1 MANLKEIR
9 GRIKSI
15 TSIQKVTSAM
25 KMVAAAKLR
34 TSQSNMEQ
42 CRPYSNKISIL
53 LNDLL
58 SDCDNVNFDL
68 MQKREVSKTLYV
80 VITSDRGMAGAFN
93 TNILKKAQS
102 DIDIDGKDQ
111 ARIISIG
118 KKSRDY
124 FKNRNFDIISEYID
138 FWGDLNFN
146 HAIDIGEEVVDLFI
160 TGNVDK
166 VKVYYNEFKN
176 LATQIIKD
184 IDFLPLTESDSEED
198 KKQTDR
204 LFEPSK
210 EEILRGVIPKHI
222 NVQLWQFL
230 LESYASEQ
238 AARMLAMENATENAG
253 DMIRDLG
260 LQYNKARQSA
270 ITTEIIE
277 IVSGANALSS

>member
-15 TSIQKVTSAM
+15 KSIQKVTSAM

-42 CRPYSNKISIL
+42 CRPYSNRISML

-58 SDCDNVNFDL
+58 LECNNSNFDL
-68 MQKREVSKTLYV
+68 MKKREVSKTLYV

-102 DIDIDGKDQ
+102 AIDNNGKDK
-111 ARIISIG
+111 AMILTIG

-124 FKNRNFDIISEYID
+124 FKNRNFDIISEHID
-138 FWGDLNFN
+138 FWGELNFD
-146 HAIDIGEEVVDLFI
+146 HAINIGKEIVDLFI
-160 TGNVDK
+160 SGKVDQ
-166 VKVYYNEFKN
+166 VKVYYNEFKS

-184 IDFLPLTESDSEED
+184 IDFLPLEDSSSEED
-198 KKQTDR
+198 KKQIDR

-210 EEILRGVIPKHI
+210 EKILKGLIPKHI
-222 NVQLWQFL
+222 NVQIWQFL

-253 DMIRDLG
+253 DMIKDLG

>member
-15 TSIQKVTSAM
+15 TSIQQVTSAM

-34 TSQSNMEQ
+34 TSQLNMEQ
-42 CRPYSNKISIL
+42 CRPYSNEVSNLMNNL
-53 LNDLL
+53 LL
-58 SDCDNVNFDL
+58 DCDNSIFSL
-68 MQKREVSKTLYV
+68 MEKREIKNTLYV

-93 TNILKKAQS
+93 TNILKKAQ
-102 DIDIDGKDQ
+102 IDIDNEDSTQSK
-111 ARIISIG
+111 IICIG

-124 FKNRNFDIISEYID
+124 FTNRNFDVISNHAD
-138 FWGDLNFN
+138 FWNTLNFE
-146 HAIDIGEEVVDLFI
+146 HAISIGQEIVDLFI
-160 TGNVDK
+160 NKKVDK
-166 VKVYYNEFKN
+166 VKIYYNEFKN

-184 IDFLPLTESDSEED
+184 IDFLPLQYSEKEE
-198 KKQTDR
+198 KEKQFER

-210 EEILRGVIPKHI
+210 EEILRNLIPRHI
-222 NVQLWQFL
+222 NVQIWQFL

-253 DMIRDLG
+253 EMIKELG

>member
-15 TSIQKVTSAM
+15 KSIQKVTSAM

-42 CRPYSNKISIL
+42 CRPYSGKITSL
-53 LNDLL
+53 LNDLMA
-58 SDCDNVNFDL
+58 DCNSNDYDL
-68 MQKREVSKTLYV
+68 MNKRDVNKTLYV

-102 DIDIDGKDQ
+102 DIDLNSKENSV
-111 ARIISIG
+111 IIPIG

-124 FKNRNFDIISEYID
+124 FKNRNFNIFSEHIE

-146 HAIDIGEEVVDLFI
+146 HAIKIGDEIVNLFLSQK
-160 TGNVDK
+160 VDK
-166 VKVYYNEFKN
+166 VKIYYNEFKN
-176 LATQIIKD
+176 LATQVIKNV
-184 IDFLPLTESDSEED
+184 DFLPLENIDTET
-198 KKQTDR
+198 KILVTDR
-204 LFEPSK
+204 LYEPSK
-210 EEILRGVIPKHI
+210 EQILKELIPKHI
-222 NVQLWQFL
+222 NVQVWQYL

-238 AARMLAMENATENAG
+238 AARMLAMENATDNAG
-253 DMIRDLG
+253 EMIRELG

>member
-53 LNDLL
+53 LNDFL
-58 SDCDNVNFDL
+58 SDCDNINFDL

-102 DIDIDGKDQ
+102 DIDVDGKDQ

-124 FKNRNFDIISEYID
+124 FKNRNFDVISEHID
-138 FWGDLNFN
+138 FWGELNFD
-146 HAIDIGEEVVDLFI
+146 HAINIGNEIVDLFI
-160 TGNVDK
+160 SKKVDK

-176 LATQIIKD
+176 LATQVMKD
-184 IDFLPLTESDSEED
+184 IDFLPLEQFDSSED
-198 KKQTDR
+198 KKQMDR

-210 EEILRGVIPKHI
+210 EDILRGLIPKHI
-222 NVQLWQFL
+222 NVQIWQFL

-238 AARMLAMENATENAG
+238 AARMLAMENATDNAG
-253 DMIRDLG
+253 DMIKDLG

>member
-15 TSIQKVTSAM
+15 KSIQKVTSAM

-34 TSQSNMEQ
+34 NSQSNMEQ
-42 CRPYSNKISIL
+42 CRPYSKKISIL
-53 LNDLL
+53 MNDLL
-58 SDCDNVNFDL
+58 SDCGSSSFDL
-68 MQKREVSKTLYV
+68 MKQREVSNTLYV

-93 TNILKKAQS
+93 TNILKKAQF
-102 DIDIDGKDQ
+102 DIDNDGENQ
-111 ARIISIG
+111 ATIISIG

-124 FKNRNFDIISEYID
+124 FKNRNFNIVSEHID
-138 FWGDLNFN
+138 FWAELNFDN
-146 HAIDIGEEVVDLFI
+146 AINIGNEIVDLFI
-160 TGNVDK
+160 SKKVDR

-176 LATQIIKD
+176 LATQLIRD
-184 IDFLPLTESDSEED
+184 VDFLPLKEFDSVED
-198 KKQTDR
+198 KKQIDR

-210 EEILRGVIPKHI
+210 EDILRGLIPKHI
-222 NVQLWQFL
+222 NVQIWQFL

-253 DMIRDLG
+253 EMIKDLG

>member
-42 CRPYSNKISIL
+42 CRPYSNKISSL

-58 SDCDNVNFDL
+58 GECDSANFKL
-68 MQKREVSKTLYV
+68 MQKREISKTLYV

-102 DIDIDGKDQ
+102 DIDINGQ
-111 ARIISIG
+111 NEAMVISIG

-124 FKNRNFDIISEYID
+124 FKNRNFDIVSEYID
-138 FWGDLNFN
+138 FWGELSFE
-146 HAIDIGEEVVDLFI
+146 HAINIGNEIVDLFI
-160 TGNVDK
+160 SKKVDK
-166 VKVYYNEFKN
+166 VKIYYNEFKN
-176 LATQIIKD
+176 LATQVIKD
-184 IDFLPLTESDSEED
+184 VDFLPLEKFDSNEE
-198 KKQTDR
+198 KQQVDR

-210 EEILRGVIPKHI
+210 EDILRGLIPKHI

>member
-58 SDCDNVNFDL
+58 SDCDNINFDL

-102 DIDIDGKDQ
+102 DIDVDGKDQ

-124 FKNRNFDIISEYID
+124 FKNRKFDVISEHID
-138 FWGDLNFN
+138 FWGELNFD
-146 HAIDIGEEVVDLFI
+146 HAINIGNEIVDLFI
-160 TGNVDK
+160 SKKVDK

-176 LATQIIKD
+176 LATQVMKD
-184 IDFLPLTESDSEED
+184 IDFLPLEQFASSED
-198 KKQTDR
+198 KKQMDR

-210 EEILRGVIPKHI
+210 EDILRGLIPKHI
-222 NVQLWQFL
+222 NVQIWQFL

-238 AARMLAMENATENAG
+238 AARMLAMENATDNAG
-253 DMIRDLG
+253 DMIKDLG

>member
-15 TSIQKVTSAM
+15 KSIQKVTSAM

-58 SDCDNVNFDL
+58 TECQNVNFEL

-102 DIDIDGKDQ
+102 DIDTNGKDE
-111 ARIISIG
+111 AMIISIG

-124 FKNRNFDIISEYID
+124 FKNRNFDVVSEYID
-138 FWGDLNFN
+138 FWGELNFN
-146 HAIDIGEEVVDLFI
+146 HAMNIGNEIVDLFI
-160 TGNVDK
+160 SKKVDQ

-176 LATQIIKD
+176 LATQVIKD
-184 IDFLPLTESDSEED
+184 IDFLPLKEFDSNED
-198 KKQTDR
+198 KKQLDR

-210 EEILRGVIPKHI
+210 EDILKGLIPKHI
-222 NVQLWQFL
+222 NVQVWQFL

-253 DMIRDLG
+253 EMIKDLG

>member
-15 TSIQKVTSAM
+15 KSIQKVTSAM

-42 CRPYSNKISIL
+42 CRPYSNKISML
-53 LNDLL
+53 VNDLL
-58 SDCDNVNFDL
+58 LECNKTNFDL
-68 MQKREVSKTLYV
+68 MQEREVSKTLYV

-102 DIDIDGKDQ
+102 DIDVNGKEH
-111 ARIISIG
+111 AIIISIG

-124 FKNRNFDIISEYID
+124 FKNRNFDIISDYID
-138 FWGDLNFN
+138 FWGELNFN
-146 HAIDIGEEVVDLFI
+146 HAINIGQEIIDLFLSEK
-160 TGNVDK
+160 VDQ
-166 VKVYYNEFKN
+166 VKIYYNEFKN
-176 LATQIIKD
+176 LATQTIKD
-184 IDFLPLTESDSEED
+184 IDFLPLKESDSKED
-198 KKQTDR
+198 KKQVDR

-210 EEILRGVIPKHI
+210 KEILEGLIPKHI
-222 NVQLWQFL
+222 NVQIWQFL

>member
-15 TSIQKVTSAM
+15 KSIQKVTSAM

-42 CRPYSNKISIL
+42 CRPYSNKISML
-53 LNDLL
+53 VNDLL
-58 SDCDNVNFDL
+58 LECNKTNFDL
-68 MQKREVSKTLYV
+68 MQEREVSKTLYV

-102 DIDIDGKDQ
+102 DIDVNGKDQ
-111 ARIISIG
+111 AIIISIG

-124 FKNRNFDIISEYID
+124 FKNRNFDIISDYID
-138 FWGDLNFN
+138 FWGELNFN
-146 HAIDIGEEVVDLFI
+146 HAINIGQEIIDLFLSEK
-160 TGNVDK
+160 VDQ
-166 VKVYYNEFKN
+166 VKIYYNEFKN
-176 LATQIIKD
+176 LATQTIKD
-184 IDFLPLTESDSEED
+184 IDFLPLKESDSKED
-198 KKQTDR
+198 KKQVDR

-210 EEILRGVIPKHI
+210 KEILEGLIPKHI
-222 NVQLWQFL
+222 NVQIWQFL

>member
-53 LNDLL
+53 LNDFL
-58 SDCDNVNFDL
+58 SDCDNINFDL

-102 DIDIDGKDQ
+102 DIDVDGKDQ

-138 FWGDLNFN
+138 FWGELNFD
-146 HAIDIGEEVVDLFI
+146 HAINIGNEIVDLFI
-160 TGNVDK
+160 SKKVDK

-176 LATQIIKD
+176 LATQVMKD
-184 IDFLPLTESDSEED
+184 IDFLPLEQFDSSEN
-198 KKQTDR
+198 KKQMDR

-210 EEILRGVIPKHI
+210 EDILRGLIPKHI
-222 NVQLWQFL
+222 NVQIWQFL

-238 AARMLAMENATENAG
+238 AARMLAMENATDNAG
-253 DMIRDLG
+253 DMIKDLG

>member
-58 SDCDNVNFDL
+58 SDCDNINFDL

-102 DIDIDGKDQ
+102 DIDVDGKDQ

-124 FKNRNFDIISEYID
+124 FKNRKFDVISEHID
-138 FWGDLNFN
+138 FWGELNFD
-146 HAIDIGEEVVDLFI
+146 HAINIGNEIVDLFI
-160 TGNVDK
+160 SKKVDK

-176 LATQIIKD
+176 LATQVMKD
-184 IDFLPLTESDSEED
+184 IDFLPLEQFDSSED
-198 KKQTDR
+198 KKQMDR

-210 EEILRGVIPKHI
+210 EDILRGLIPKHI
-222 NVQLWQFL
+222 NVQIWQFL

-238 AARMLAMENATENAG
+238 AARMLAMENATDNAG
-253 DMIRDLG
+253 DMIKDLG

>member
-15 TSIQKVTSAM
+15 KSIQKVTSAM

-42 CRPYSNKISIL
+42 CRPYSNKISTL
-53 LNDLL
+53 VNDLL
-58 SDCDNVNFDL
+58 LECNKTNFDL
-68 MQKREVSKTLYV
+68 MQERKVSKTLYI

-93 TNILKKAQS
+93 TNILKRAQS
-102 DIDIDGKDQ
+102 DINANGKEQ
-111 ARIISIG
+111 AMIICIG

-124 FKNRNFDIISEYID
+124 FKNRNFDIISDYID
-138 FWGDLNFN
+138 FWGELNFN
-146 HAIDIGEEVVDLFI
+146 HAINIGQEIIDLFLSKK
-160 TGNVDK
+160 VDQ

-176 LATQIIKD
+176 LATQTIKD
-184 IDFLPLTESDSEED
+184 VNFLPLKESDSKED
-198 KKQTDR
+198 KKQVDR

-210 EEILRGVIPKHI
+210 KEILEGLIPKHI
-222 NVQLWQFL
+222 NVQIWQFL

>member
-58 SDCDNVNFDL
+58 AECDNVNFDL
-68 MQKREVSKTLYV
+68 MQKRKVSKTLYV

-102 DIDIDGKDQ
+102 DIDVNGKEQ
-111 ARIISIG
+111 AMIISIG

-124 FKNRNFDIISEYID
+124 FKNRNFDIFSEHID
-138 FWGDLNFN
+138 FWGELNFD
-146 HAIDIGEEVVDLFI
+146 HAINIGNEIVDLFVSKK
-160 TGNVDK
+160 VDQ
-166 VKVYYNEFKN
+166 VKIYYNEFKN

-184 IDFLPLTESDSEED
+184 LDFLPLKEFESSED
-198 KKQTDR
+198 KKQIDR

-210 EEILRGVIPKHI
+210 EDILRGLIPKHI
-222 NVQLWQFL
+222 NVQIWQFL

-253 DMIRDLG
+253 EMIKDLG

>member
-42 CRPYSNKISIL
+42 CRPYSNKISVL
-53 LNDLL
+53 LNDFL
-58 SDCDNVNFDL
+58 SECDNVNFDL
-68 MQKREVSKTLYV
+68 MQEREVSKTLYI

-102 DIDIDGKDQ
+102 DIDVDGKDQ

-124 FKNRNFDIISEYID
+124 FKNRNFDIISEHID
-138 FWGDLNFN
+138 FWGELNFD
-146 HAIDIGEEVVDLFI
+146 HAINIGNEIVDLFI
-160 TGNVDK
+160 SKKVDK
-166 VKVYYNEFKN
+166 VKIYYNEFKN
-176 LATQIIKD
+176 LATQVIKD
-184 IDFLPLTESDSEED
+184 VDFLPLKQFDSNED
-198 KKQTDR
+198 KKQLDR

-210 EEILRGVIPKHI
+210 EDILRSLIPKYI
-222 NVQLWQFL
+222 NVQIWQFL

-238 AARMLAMENATENAG
+238 AARMLAMENATDNAG
-253 DMIRDLG
+253 DMIKDLG

>member
-15 TSIQKVTSAM
+15 KSIQKVTSAM

-34 TSQSNMEQ
+34 NSQSNMEQ
-42 CRPYSNKISIL
+42 CRPYSKKISIL
-53 LNDLL
+53 MNDLL
-58 SDCDNVNFDL
+58 SECGNSNFDL
-68 MQKREVSKTLYV
+68 MKQRKVSNTLYV

-93 TNILKKAQS
+93 TNILKKAQF
-102 DIDIDGKDQ
+102 DIDNDGENQ
-111 ARIISIG
+111 AKIISIG

-124 FKNRNFDIISEYID
+124 FKNRNFNIVSEHIE
-138 FWGDLNFN
+138 FWAELNFD
-146 HAIDIGEEVVDLFI
+146 HAINIGNEIVDLFI
-160 TGNVDK
+160 SKKVDR

-176 LATQIIKD
+176 LATQLIRD
-184 IDFLPLTESDSEED
+184 VDFLPLKEFDSVED
-198 KKQTDR
+198 KKQIDR

-210 EEILRGVIPKHI
+210 EDILRGLIPKHI
-222 NVQLWQFL
+222 NVQIWQFL

-253 DMIRDLG
+253 EMIKDLG

>member
-15 TSIQKVTSAM
+15 KSIQKVTSAM

-42 CRPYSNKISIL
+42 CRPYSNKISSL
-53 LNDLL
+53 LNDLIL
-58 SDCDNVNFDL
+58 ECKDLDLDL
-68 MQKREVSKTLYV
+68 MNQRDISKTLFV

-102 DIDIDGKDQ
+102 DIDIIGKDN
-111 ARIISIG
+111 ALIIAVG

-124 FKNRNFDIISEYID
+124 FNNRNFDIQSNHID

-146 HAIDIGEEVVDLFI
+146 HAIQLGNEIVDLF
-160 TGNVDK
+160 NSKKVDR

-176 LATQIIKD
+176 LANQIIKD
-184 IDFLPLTESDSEED
+184 VDFLPLKEINSDSS
-198 KKQTDR
+198 KKQIDR

-210 EEILRGVIPKHI
+210 EDILKGLIPKHI

-238 AARMLAMENATENAG
+238 AARMVAMENATENAG
-253 DMIRDLG
+253 EMIKDLG
-260 LQYNKARQSA
+260 LQYNKARQTA

>member
-58 SDCDNVNFDL
+58 SDCDNINFDL

-102 DIDIDGKDQ
+102 DIDVDGKDQ

-124 FKNRNFDIISEYID
+124 FKNRNFDVISEHID
-138 FWGDLNFN
+138 FWGELNFD
-146 HAIDIGEEVVDLFI
+146 HAINIGNEIVDLFI
-160 TGNVDK
+160 SKKVDK

-176 LATQIIKD
+176 LATQVMKN
-184 IDFLPLTESDSEED
+184 IDFLPLKQFDSSED
-198 KKQTDR
+198 KKQMDR

-210 EEILRGVIPKHI
+210 EDILRGLIPKHI
-222 NVQLWQFL
+222 NVQIWQFL

-238 AARMLAMENATENAG
+238 AARMLAMENATDNAG
-253 DMIRDLG
+253 DMIKDLG

>member
-1 MANLKEIR
+1 MASLDDLKK
-9 GRIKSI
+9 RIASVKSTQKI
-15 TSIQKVTSAM
+15 TKAM

-42 CRPYSNKISIL
+42 CRPYSGKITSL
-53 LNDLL
+53 LNDLMA
-58 SDCDNVNFDL
+58 DCNSNDYDL
-68 MQKREVSKTLYV
+68 MNKRDVNKTLYV

-102 DIDIDGKDQ
+102 DIDLDSKENS
-111 ARIISIG
+111 IIIPIG

-124 FKNRNFDIISEYID
+124 FKNRNFNIFSEHIE

-146 HAIDIGEEVVDLFI
+146 HAIKIGDEIVNLFLSQK
-160 TGNVDK
+160 VDK
-166 VKVYYNEFKN
+166 VKIYYNEFKN
-176 LATQIIKD
+176 LATQVIKNV
-184 IDFLPLTESDSEED
+184 DFLPLENIDTET
-198 KKQTDR
+198 KTLATDR
-204 LFEPSK
+204 LYEPSK
-210 EEILRGVIPKHI
+210 EQILNELIPKHI
-222 NVQLWQFL
+222 NVQVWQYL

-238 AARMLAMENATENAG
+238 AARMLAMENATDNAG
-253 DMIRDLG
+253 EMIRELG

>member
-15 TSIQKVTSAM
+15 KSIQKVTSAM

-34 TSQSNMEQ
+34 NSQSNMEQ
-42 CRPYSNKISIL
+42 CRPYSKKISIL
-53 LNDLL
+53 MNDLL
-58 SDCDNVNFDL
+58 SECGNSNFDL
-68 MQKREVSKTLYV
+68 MKQRKVSNTLYV

-93 TNILKKAQS
+93 TNILKKAQF
-102 DIDIDGKDQ
+102 DIDNDGENQ
-111 ARIISIG
+111 ATIISIG

-124 FKNRNFDIISEYID
+124 FKNRNFNIVSEHIE
-138 FWGDLNFN
+138 FWAELNFD
-146 HAIDIGEEVVDLFI
+146 HAINIGNEIVDLFI
-160 TGNVDK
+160 SKKVDR

-176 LATQIIKD
+176 LATQLIRD
-184 IDFLPLTESDSEED
+184 VDFLPLKEFDSVED
-198 KKQTDR
+198 KKQIDR

-210 EEILRGVIPKHI
+210 EDILRGLIPKHI
-222 NVQLWQFL
+222 NVQIWQFL

-253 DMIRDLG
+253 EMIKDLG

>member
-42 CRPYSNKISIL
+42 CRPYSSKISIL

-68 MQKREVSKTLYV
+68 MQAREVSKTLYV

-102 DIDIDGKDQ
+102 DIDVDGKDQ
-111 ARIISIG
+111 AKIISIG

-124 FKNRNFDIISEYID
+124 FKNRNFDIISEHID
-138 FWGDLNFN
+138 FWGELNFD
-146 HAIDIGEEVVDLFI
+146 HAINIGNEIVDLFI
-160 TGNVDK
+160 SRKVDK
-166 VKVYYNEFKN
+166 VKIYYNEFKN
-176 LATQIIKD
+176 LATQVIKD
-184 IDFLPLTESDSEED
+184 VDFLPLKQFDSNEQ
-198 KKQTDR
+198 KKQLDR

-210 EEILRGVIPKHI
+210 EDILRSLIPKHI
-222 NVQLWQFL
+222 NVQIWQFL

-238 AARMLAMENATENAG
+238 AARMLAMENATDNAG
-253 DMIRDLG
+253 DMIKDLG

>member
-15 TSIQKVTSAM
+15 KSIQKVTSAM

-42 CRPYSNKISIL
+42 CRPYSKKISML
-53 LNDLL
+53 MNDLL
-58 SDCDNVNFDL
+58 SECGNVRFDL
-68 MQKREVSKTLYV
+68 MEQREVSKTLYV

-93 TNILKKAQS
+93 TNILKKAQQ
-102 DIDIDGKDQ
+102 DIDINGKDN
-111 ARIISIG
+111 AMVISIG

-124 FKNRNFDIISEYID
+124 FKNRNFDMVSEYID
-138 FWGDLNFN
+138 FWGDLNFD
-146 HAIDIGEEVVDLFI
+146 HAIDMGKEIVDLFI
-160 TGNVDK
+160 SGKVDQ

-176 LATQIIKD
+176 LATQVIKD
-184 IDFLPLTESDSEED
+184 IDFLPLTESDTEED
-198 KKQTDR
+198 KKQVDR
-204 LFEPSK
+204 LYEPSK
-210 EEILRGVIPKHI
+210 EEILKGLIPKHI
-222 NVQLWQFL
+222 NVQIWQFL

-238 AARMLAMENATENAG
+238 AARMVAMENATDNAG
-253 DMIRDLG
+253 DMIKELG

>member
-58 SDCDNVNFDL
+58 SDCDNINFDL

-102 DIDIDGKDQ
+102 DIDVDGKDQ

-124 FKNRNFDIISEYID
+124 FKNRKFDVISEHID
-138 FWGDLNFN
+138 FWGELNFD
-146 HAIDIGEEVVDLFI
+146 HAINIGNEIVDLFI
-160 TGNVDK
+160 SKKVDK

-176 LATQIIKD
+176 LATQVMKD
-184 IDFLPLTESDSEED
+184 IDFLPLEQFDSSEN
-198 KKQTDR
+198 KKQMDR

-210 EEILRGVIPKHI
+210 EDILRGLIPKHI
-222 NVQLWQFL
+222 NVQIWQFL

-238 AARMLAMENATENAG
+238 AARMLAMENATDNAG
-253 DMIRDLG
+253 DMIKDLG

>member
-42 CRPYSNKISIL
+42 CRPYSSKISIL

-68 MQKREVSKTLYV
+68 MQKRKVSKTLYV

-102 DIDIDGKDQ
+102 DIDVDGKDQ

-124 FKNRNFDIISEYID
+124 FKNRNFDIISEHID
-138 FWGDLNFN
+138 FWGGLNFD
-146 HAIDIGEEVVDLFI
+146 HAINIGNEIVDLFI
-160 TGNVDK
+160 SRKVDK
-166 VKVYYNEFKN
+166 VKIYYNEFKN
-176 LATQIIKD
+176 LATQVIKD
-184 IDFLPLTESDSEED
+184 VDFLPLKQFDSIED
-198 KKQTDR
+198 KKQIDR

-210 EEILRGVIPKHI
+210 EDILRSLIPKHI
-222 NVQLWQFL
+222 NVQIWQFL

-238 AARMLAMENATENAG
+238 AARMLAMENATDNAG
-253 DMIRDLG
+253 DMIKDLG

>member
-15 TSIQKVTSAM
+15 KSIQKVTSAM

-42 CRPYSNKISIL
+42 CRPYSNKISL
-53 LNDLL
+53 LMDDLL
-58 SDCDNVNFDL
+58 SECSDINFNL
-68 MQKREVSKTLYV
+68 MEQRKISKRLYV

-93 TNILKKAQS
+93 TNILKKAQA
-102 DIDIDGKDQ
+102 DINTNGKDN
-111 ARIISIG
+111 AMIIAIG

-124 FKNRNFDIISEYID
+124 FSNRNFEMVSEHID
-138 FWGDLNFN
+138 FWADLNFD
-146 HAIDIGEEVVDLFI
+146 HAINFGNAIVDLFI
-160 TGNVDK
+160 SKKVDH

-176 LATQIIKD
+176 LATQVVKD
-184 IDFLPLTESDSEED
+184 IDFLPLKKNESKDNSR
-198 KKQTDR
+198 QFDR
-204 LFEPSK
+204 LYEPSK
-210 EEILRGVIPKHI
+210 EEILRGIIPKHI
-222 NVQLWQFL
+222 NVQIWQFL

>member
-15 TSIQKVTSAM
+15 KSIQKVTSAM

-42 CRPYSNKISIL
+42 CRPYSHKVSML
-53 LNDLL
+53 MNDLL
-58 SDCDNVNFDL
+58 IECNNTPFDL
-68 MQKREVSKTLYV
+68 MEKREISKTLYV

-102 DIDIDGKDQ
+102 DIDLNGKNG
-111 ARIISIG
+111 AMIISIG

-124 FKNRNFDIISEYID
+124 FKNRNFELVSEYID
-138 FWGDLNFN
+138 FWGDLNFD
-146 HAIDIGEEVVDLFI
+146 HAINIGEEIINLF
-160 TGNVDK
+160 TSGKVDK

-176 LATQIIKD
+176 LATQITKD
-184 IDFLPLTESDSEED
+184 VEFLPLEEFSSKEQTIHTES
-198 KKQTDR
+198 

-210 EEILRGVIPKHI
+210 EEILRGLIPKHI

>member
-42 CRPYSNKISIL
+42 CRPYSSKISIL

-68 MQKREVSKTLYV
+68 MQAREVSKTLYV

-102 DIDIDGKDQ
+102 DIDVDGKDQ

-124 FKNRNFDIISEYID
+124 FKNRNFDIISEHID
-138 FWGDLNFN
+138 FWGELNFD
-146 HAIDIGEEVVDLFI
+146 HAINIGNEIVDLFI
-160 TGNVDK
+160 SRKVDK
-166 VKVYYNEFKN
+166 VKIYYNEFKN
-176 LATQIIKD
+176 LATQVIKD
-184 IDFLPLTESDSEED
+184 VDFLPLKQFDSIED
-198 KKQTDR
+198 KKQIDR

-210 EEILRGVIPKHI
+210 EDILRSLIPKHI
-222 NVQLWQFL
+222 NVQIWQFL

-238 AARMLAMENATENAG
+238 AARMLAMENATDNAG
-253 DMIRDLG
+253 DMIKDLG

>member
-102 DIDIDGKDQ
+102 DIDVDGKDQ

-124 FKNRNFDIISEYID
+124 FKNRKFDVISEHID
-138 FWGDLNFN
+138 FWGELNFD
-146 HAIDIGEEVVDLFI
+146 HAINIGNEIVDLFI
-160 TGNVDK
+160 SKKVDK

-176 LATQIIKD
+176 LATQVMKD
-184 IDFLPLTESDSEED
+184 IDFLPLEQFDSSEN
-198 KKQTDR
+198 KKQMDR

-210 EEILRGVIPKHI
+210 EDILRGLIPKHI
-222 NVQLWQFL
+222 NVQIWQFL

-238 AARMLAMENATENAG
+238 AARMLAMENATDNAG
-253 DMIRDLG
+253 DMIKDLG

>member
-58 SDCDNVNFDL
+58 SECDNVNFDL

-138 FWGDLNFN
+138 FWGELNFD
-146 HAIDIGEEVVDLFI
+146 HAINIGNQIVDLFI
-160 TGNVDK
+160 SKKVDK
-166 VKVYYNEFKN
+166 VKIYYNEFKN
-176 LATQIIKD
+176 LATQVIKN
-184 IDFLPLTESDSEED
+184 IDFLPLKQFDSNED
-198 KKQTDR
+198 KKQMDR

-210 EEILRGVIPKHI
+210 EDILRGLIPKHI
-222 NVQLWQFL
+222 NVQIWQFL

-238 AARMLAMENATENAG
+238 AARMLAMENATDNAG
-253 DMIRDLG
+253 DMIKDLG

>member
-15 TSIQKVTSAM
+15 KSIQKVTSAM

-42 CRPYSNKISIL
+42 CRPYSQKISLL
-53 LNDLL
+53 LNDLMNEC
-58 SDCDNVNFDL
+58 SDLNLDL
-68 MQKREVSKTLYV
+68 MHQRDISKTLFV

-93 TNILKKAQS
+93 TNILKRAQS
-102 DIDIDGKDQ
+102 DIDINGKEN
-111 ARIISIG
+111 ALIIAVG

-124 FKNRNFDIISEYID
+124 FKNRNFDIQSNYID
-138 FWGDLNFN
+138 FWGDLNFDN
-146 HAIDIGEEVVDLFI
+146 AIELGNEIVDLF
-160 TGNVDK
+160 TSKKVDK

-176 LATQIIKD
+176 LANQIIKD
-184 IDFLPLTESDSEED
+184 VDFLPLKEINTDNSM
-198 KKQTDR
+198 KQIDR

-210 EEILRGVIPKHI
+210 EDILKGLIPKHI
-222 NVQLWQFL
+222 NVQVWQFL

-238 AARMLAMENATENAG
+238 AARMVAMENATENAG
-253 DMIRDLG
+253 EMIKDLG
-260 LQYNKARQSA
+260 LQYNKARQTA

>member
-42 CRPYSNKISIL
+42 CRPYSNKISVL
-53 LNDLL
+53 LNDFL
-58 SDCDNVNFDL
+58 SECDNVNFDL
-68 MQKREVSKTLYV
+68 MQEREVSKTLYI

-102 DIDIDGKDQ
+102 DIDVDGKDQ

-124 FKNRNFDIISEYID
+124 FKNRNFDIISEHID
-138 FWGDLNFN
+138 FWGELNFD
-146 HAIDIGEEVVDLFI
+146 HAINIGNEIVDLFI
-160 TGNVDK
+160 SKKVDK
-166 VKVYYNEFKN
+166 VKIYYNEFKN
-176 LATQIIKD
+176 LATQVIKD
-184 IDFLPLTESDSEED
+184 VDFLPLKQFDSNEN
-198 KKQTDR
+198 KKQLDR

-210 EEILRGVIPKHI
+210 EDILRSLIPKYI
-222 NVQLWQFL
+222 NVQIWQFL

-238 AARMLAMENATENAG
+238 AARMLAMENATDNAG
-253 DMIRDLG
+253 DMIKDLG